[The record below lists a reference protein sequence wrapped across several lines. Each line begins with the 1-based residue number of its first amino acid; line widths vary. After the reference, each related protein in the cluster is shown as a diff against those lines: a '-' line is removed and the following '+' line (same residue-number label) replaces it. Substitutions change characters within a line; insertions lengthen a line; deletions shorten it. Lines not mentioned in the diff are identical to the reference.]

1 MTRIAIFSG
10 AYGDPRRRQSKCK
23 KDELDL
29 IWLMGRRP
37 RAR

>member
-10 AYGDPRRRQSKCK
+10 AYCNPRRRQSKCK
-23 KDELDL
+23 KDEIDL
-29 IWLMGRRP
+29 IWLMERRP